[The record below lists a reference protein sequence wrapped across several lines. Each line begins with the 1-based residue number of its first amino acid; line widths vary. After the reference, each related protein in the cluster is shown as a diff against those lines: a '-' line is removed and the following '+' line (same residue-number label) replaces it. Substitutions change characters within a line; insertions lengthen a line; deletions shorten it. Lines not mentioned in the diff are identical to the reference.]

1 MRMSTIVTAVLIP
14 VVVSALLT
22 KLQRDGAKEDQ
33 NATDTDFTMRL
44 PGIVFWIGFLCTLL
58 GTVFLVL
65 LLLTEDEGGILE
77 AILGAC
83 AMICLGAILMLYA
96 CMFRI
101 SVKDERITV
110 RALLKKPYS
119 FTFREIESVTRDIE
133 SRGGQVESLTIRTST
148 GKKLKVESIFIS
160 YPRLFARIQQEV
172 DSARLSNA
180 SFED

>member
-1 MRMSTIVTAVLIP
+1 MRMSTIVTAILIP
-14 VVVSALLT
+14 VVVTALLT
-22 KLQRDGAKEDQ
+22 KLQRDGATKDRK
-33 NATDTDFTMRL
+33 ATDTDFTMRL
-44 PGIVFWIGFLCTLL
+44 PGMVFWLGFLCTLL

-77 AILGAC
+77 TILVTC

-101 SVKDERITV
+101 IVKDDCITV
-110 RALLKKPYS
+110 RSPFRKPYS
-119 FTFREIESVTRDIE
+119 FTFREIESV
-133 SRGGQVESLTIRTST
+133 SRKGASREGQVESLTIRTST

>member
-1 MRMSTIVTAVLIP
+1 
-14 VVVSALLT
+14 
-22 KLQRDGAKEDQ
+22 
-33 NATDTDFTMRL
+33 
-44 PGIVFWIGFLCTLL
+44 
-58 GTVFLVL
+58 
-65 LLLTEDEGGILE
+65 
-77 AILGAC
+77 
-83 AMICLGAILMLYA
+83 MICLGAILMLYA

-160 YPRLFARIQQEV
+160 YP
-172 DSARLSNA
+172 
-180 SFED
+180 SFSHESSKRWTAHVYQTRALKTSI